1 MTRFGQVG
9 IALGA
14 LGIVLLLMGLFP
26 GLIGVEPT
34 LGIGVIQVFM
44 LLIGYALLIFGAI
57 IYVRYTFYLGVQIN
71 LLQQIGLRL
80 AITGLLLAALAGLAD
95 IFGFGSHLRTETG
108 DIFFGNVQAVGIITC
123 FGISSLGVFVY
134 ALAGY
139 RQMRID
145 TPSPDD
151 EVAHVPLA

>member
-14 LGIVLLLMGLFP
+14 LGIVLTLMGLFP

-44 LLIGYALLIFGAI
+44 LLCGYALLIFGAVV
-57 IYVRYTFYLGVQIN
+57 YVKFTFYFGIPIN

-80 AITGLLLAALAGLAD
+80 SMTGLLLAALAGLAD
-95 IFGFGSHLRTETG
+95 IFGFGSHLRTEIS
-108 DIFFGNVQAVGIITC
+108 DIYFGSFQAISIIAC
-123 FGISSLGVFVY
+123 FGLSSLGVIMY

-139 RQMRID
+139 RQMRVD
-145 TPSPDD
+145 APSPDD
-151 EVAHVPLA
+151 EVASVSHP